1 VSFFNEINNQEA
13 SSRQGGADDVMVFET
28 AKQRYKNQTGS
39 KFKRLH
45 WWKAVRHQPKSRA
58 RSTRSSIIDSFLSL
72 IDSTTEEEVT
82 RPIGRDRA
90 KATAQKG
97 KEKEGSSSQSE
108 SSSVV
113 GGIMSTLKKLSTS
126 FTKAQ
131 MWKHYNKLSGPF
143 HREHGRGDI
152 GESS

>member
-13 SSRQGGADDVMVFET
+13 SSRQGGADNVMVFET
-28 AKQRYKNQTGS
+28 AKQWYKNQTGS

-72 IDSTTEEEVT
+72 IDSTTEEVVT

-90 KATAQKG
+90 KVTAQKG

-108 SSSVV
+108 SSSIV

-131 MWKHYNKLSGPF
+131 
-143 HREHGRGDI
+143 I
-152 GESS
+152 